1 MTNTKKFLNMNE
13 LAEYIGMSKSFIYKR
28 VCNKTIPFRKLGDRR
43 TVFVTEEID
52 QWVLRGGQMGLDLP
66 DLPKF

>member
-1 MTNTKKFLNMNE
+1 MTNAKKFLSMNE

-28 VCNKTIPFRKLGDRR
+28 VSNKTIPFRKLGDRR

-52 QWVLRGGQMGLDLP
+52 KWVLRGGQMGLDLP